1 MYLRRATGAGT
12 LVWNESAGGAV
23 VTDPVREAREELIRF
38 GLRADAPVEGV
49 VPEVIARS
57 WRRSISSSVVSE
69 GLNEQYRDIDVDSIL
84 FRAAEPVLDRWGHQL
99 ADTGTTLF
107 LCDRAGS
114 IVARRTSDSV
124 RRQLDRV
131 HAAEGF
137 DFSEESVGTNGL
149 GTALAENA
157 PVFIQGSQHY
167 KDVLA
172 GLTCA
177 AVPVATPAG
186 SVIGS
191 VSVGAPTEIANPLML
206 SLTREIG
213 QQIEERL
220 RTSSRPQDL
229 ALAMS
234 FMRFTNS
241 GRPTVVMDRESM
253 LANTPGLPYV
263 SVTSHVLLWEKLT
276 SHNWARDRTARFLLD
291 GTRLEV
297 VGRRVIDGPRTHYVL
312 HFLDLAPDLEAGLSP
327 SAEPMLTTARA
338 GRDGEAGRGRSSR
351 RNGVIVVEGPRGSG
365 RATLARALHVEQASG
380 STLREVLVSPAT
392 PTPWT
397 ALAAALAE
405 GIDVLV
411 RRTEDIPTV
420 EASALMDLLAAQS
433 VAPVKGSRAGTL
445 LLTTSSTHAVPAVA
459 GPLGGLDVTARIEPL
474 SASAER
480 IPGLVKH
487 ILDSV
492 DPRGRHTLSPAALQ
506 SLMQADWPGDLA
518 ELVDTLTSLVRQV
531 PASVI
536 QRRHL
541 PERVQHTPPRRHLTL
556 MEEAERAAILKALA
570 AAKGNKSEAATL
582 LGIGRTT
589 LYRRLR
595 QLGLDSDEGSL

>member
-1 MYLRRATGAGT
+1 M
-12 LVWNESAGGAV
+12 
-23 VTDPVREAREELIRF
+23 TDPVQEARNELIRV
-38 GLRADAPVEGV
+38 GLRGDARVDGV
-49 VPEVIARS
+49 VPDVIARS
-57 WRRSISSSVVSE
+57 WRRSISSSVASE
-69 GLNEQYRDIDVDSIL
+69 GVNERYRDIDVDSIM
-84 FRAAEPVLDRWGHQL
+84 FRAAEPVLDRWGQLL

-124 RRQLDRV
+124 RRQLDSV

-137 DFSEESVGTNGL
+137 DYSEESVGTNGL

-177 AVPVATPAG
+177 AVPLATPTG

-191 VSVGAPTEIANPLML
+191 VSVGGPTEVANPLML

-234 FMRFTNS
+234 FMRYTNS
-241 GRPTVVMDRESM
+241 RRPTVVMDQESM
-253 LANTPGLPYV
+253 LANNPGLPYV
-263 SVTSHVLLWEKLT
+263 SVTSHVLLWQRL
-276 SHNWARDRTARFLLD
+276 SAHDWARRETARFLLD
-291 GTRLEV
+291 GTSLDV
-297 VGRRVIDGPRTHYVL
+297 VARRVLDGPRAHYVL
-312 HFLDLAPDLEAGLSP
+312 HFSDLAPDMESDLVRAAEPTGTLLHAQRGGAVARGLSP
-327 SAEPMLTTARA
+327 
-338 GRDGEAGRGRSSR
+338 RSSSL
-351 RNGVIVVEGPRGSG
+351 IVVEGPRGSG
-365 RATLARALHVEQASG
+365 RATRAFGLHAERASG
-380 STLREVLVSPAT
+380 SLLKEVVVSPAE

-397 ALAAALAE
+397 EVAE
-405 GIDVLV
+405 LLSAGIDVLL
-411 RRTEDIPTV
+411 RRTEDIADEDAP
-420 EASALMDLLAAQS
+420 ALEELLAVQRTALIAGTQ
-433 VAPVKGSRAGTL
+433 VGTL
-445 LLTTSSTHAVPAVA
+445 LLTMSSTRALPSVA
-459 GPLGGLDVTARIEPL
+459 AALHDVDVTARIEPL
-474 SASAER
+474 SATPER
-480 IPGLVKH
+480 IPALVRH
-487 ILDSV
+487 ILDRV
-492 DPRGRHTLSPAALQ
+492 DPRGKHTLSPAALQ

-518 ELVDTLTSLVRQV
+518 ELVDTITAVVRQV
-531 PASVI
+531 PAAVI

-541 PERVQHTPPRRHLTL
+541 PERLKHAPPRRHITL

-570 AAKGNKSEAATL
+570 AAEGNKSEAAVL

-595 QLGLDSDEGSL
+595 QLGLDGNEGSL

>member
-1 MYLRRATGAGT
+1 M
-12 LVWNESAGGAV
+12 
-23 VTDPVREAREELIRF
+23 TDPVQEARNELIRV
-38 GLRADAPVEGV
+38 GLRGDAQVEGV
-49 VPEVIARS
+49 VPDLIARS
-57 WRRSISSSVVSE
+57 WRRSISSSVASDGV
-69 GLNEQYRDIDVDSIL
+69 NERYRDIDVDSIM
-84 FRAAEPVLDRWGHQL
+84 FRAAEPVLDRWGHLL

-191 VSVGAPTEIANPLML
+191 VSVGGPTEVANPLML

-234 FMRFTNS
+234 FMRYTNS
-241 GRPTVVMDRESM
+241 RRPTVVMDQESI
-253 LANTPGLPYV
+253 LANNPGLPYV
-263 SVTSHVLLWEKLT
+263 SVTSHVLLWEMLVA
-276 SHNWARDRTARFLLD
+276 HDWARHDTARFQLD
-291 GTRLEV
+291 GANLDV
-297 VGRRVIDGPRTHYVL
+297 VARRVLDGPRAHYVL
-312 HFLDLAPDLEAGLSP
+312 HFSDLTPDTDAGALRA
-327 SAEPMLTTARA
+327 AEPTVTLSHPERGVGAGHGPSLRA
-338 GRDGEAGRGRSSR
+338 DSL
-351 RNGVIVVEGPRGSG
+351 IVVDGPRGSG
-365 RATLARALHVEQASG
+365 RATLARTLHAERSSSPLTEVVASP
-380 STLREVLVSPAT
+380 TQPRRWIEVAELL
-392 PTPWT
+392 
-397 ALAAALAE
+397 LA
-405 GIDVLV
+405 GIDVLL
-411 RRTEDIPTV
+411 RRTEDIADEDAP
-420 EASALMDLLAAQS
+420 ALEELLAVQRT
-433 VAPVKGSRAGTL
+433 APIEGAHAGTL
-445 LLTTSSTHAVPAVA
+445 LLTMSSPRLAPSIAA
-459 GPLGGLDVTARIEPL
+459 ALQDVDATARIEPL
-474 SASAER
+474 SETPER
-480 IPGLVKH
+480 IPALVRH

-492 DPRGRHTLSPAALQ
+492 DPRGKHTLSPAALQ

-518 ELVDTLTSLVRQV
+518 ELVDTITAVVRQV
-531 PASVI
+531 PAAVI

-541 PERVQHTPPRRHLTL
+541 PQRLQHAPPRRHITL

-570 AAKGNKSEAATL
+570 AAEGNKSEAAVL

-595 QLGLDSDEGSL
+595 QLGLDGDEGSL

>member
-1 MYLRRATGAGT
+1 M
-12 LVWNESAGGAV
+12 
-23 VTDPVREAREELIRF
+23 TDPVQEARNELIRV
-38 GLRADAPVEGV
+38 GLQGDARVEGV
-49 VPEVIARS
+49 VPDVIARS
-57 WRRSISSSVVSE
+57 WRRSIGSSVTSE
-69 GLNEQYRDIDVDSIL
+69 GVNEHYRDIDVDSIM
-84 FRAAEPVLDRWGHQL
+84 FRAAEPVLDRWGHLL

-177 AVPVATPAG
+177 AVPVATPTG

-191 VSVGAPTEIANPLML
+191 VSVGGPTEVANPLML

-229 ALAMS
+229 VLAMS
-234 FMRFTNS
+234 FMRYTNS
-241 GRPTVVMDRESM
+241 RRPTVVMDQESM
-253 LANTPGLPYV
+253 LANNPGLPYV
-263 SVTSHVLLWEKLT
+263 SVTSHVLLWEMLVA
-276 SHNWARDRTARFLLD
+276 HDWARHETARFLLD
-291 GTRLEV
+291 GTSLDV
-297 VGRRVIDGPRTHYVL
+297 VARRVLDGSRAHYVL
-312 HFLDLAPDLEAGLSP
+312 HFSDLAPDMESDLVRAAGPTVTLPRVQREGGAARGP
-327 SAEPMLTTARA
+327 SGDSL
-338 GRDGEAGRGRSSR
+338 
-351 RNGVIVVEGPRGSG
+351 IVVEGPRGSG
-365 RATLARALHVEQASG
+365 RATRALTLHAERASG
-380 STLREVLVSPAT
+380 SVLKEVVVSPAE

-397 ALAAALAE
+397 EVAE
-405 GIDVLV
+405 LLCAGIDVLL
-411 RRTEDIPTV
+411 RRTEDIADEDAP
-420 EASALMDLLAAQS
+420 ALEELLAVQRT
-433 VAPVKGSRAGTL
+433 APVEGAQVGTL
-445 LLTTSSTHAVPAVA
+445 LLTMSSARATPSVA
-459 GPLGGLDVTARIEPL
+459 AALHDVDVTARIEPL
-474 SASAER
+474 FATPER
-480 IPGLVKH
+480 IPGLVRH
-487 ILDSV
+487 ILDGV
-492 DPRGRHTLSPAALQ
+492 DPRGKHTLSPAALQ

-518 ELVDTLTSLVRQV
+518 ELVDTITAVVRQV
-531 PASVI
+531 PAAVI

-541 PERVQHTPPRRHLTL
+541 PERLQHAPPRRHITL

-570 AAKGNKSEAATL
+570 AAEGNKSEAAVL

-595 QLGLDSDEGSL
+595 QLGLDGDEGSL

>member
-1 MYLRRATGAGT
+1 M
-12 LVWNESAGGAV
+12 
-23 VTDPVREAREELIRF
+23 TDPVQEARNELIRV
-38 GLRADAPVEGV
+38 GLQGDVRVEGV
-49 VPEVIARS
+49 VPDLIARS
-57 WRRSISSSVVSE
+57 WRRSISSSVASE
-69 GLNEQYRDIDVDSIL
+69 GVNEHYNDIDVDSIM
-84 FRAAEPVLDRWGHQL
+84 FRAAEPVLDRWGHLL
-99 ADTGTTLF
+99 ADTGTTVF

-137 DFSEESVGTNGL
+137 DYSEESVGTNGL

-191 VSVGAPTEIANPLML
+191 VSVGGPTEVANPLML

-241 GRPTVVMDRESM
+241 RRPTVVMDQESM
-253 LANTPGLPYV
+253 LANNPGLPYV

-276 SHNWARDRTARFLLD
+276 AHDWARQDTARFLLD
-291 GTRLEV
+291 GTSLEV
-297 VGRRVIDGPRTHYVL
+297 IARRVLDGPRAHFVL
-312 HFLDLAPDLEAGLSP
+312 HFTDLAPDLENELTPAT
-327 SAEPMLTTARA
+327 EPTVTLPRA
-338 GRDGEAGRGRSSR
+338 HREGGPGRGPGAGGSSL
-351 RNGVIVVEGPRGSG
+351 IVVEGPRGSG
-365 RATLARALHVEQASG
+365 RAALARTLHAERSSG
-380 STLREVLVSPAT
+380 AVLKEFVVSPAE
-392 PTPWT
+392 PRPWT
-397 ALAAALAE
+397 EVGALLRA
-405 GIDVLV
+405 GIDVLL
-411 RRTEDIPTV
+411 RRTEDVPDKD
-420 EASALMDLLAAQS
+420 AQALEHLLA
-433 VAPVKGSRAGTL
+433 VRRTTPIEGLHAGTL
-445 LLTTSSTHAVPAVA
+445 LLTTSSTRAAPSVA
-459 GPLGGLDVTARIEPL
+459 AALKDVDVTARIEPL
-474 SASAER
+474 SATPER
-480 IPGLVKH
+480 IPALVRH

-492 DPRGRHTLSPAALQ
+492 DPRGKHTLSPAALQ

-518 ELVDTLTSLVRQV
+518 ELVDTITAVVCRV
-531 PASVI
+531 PAAVI

-541 PERVQHTPPRRHLTL
+541 PERLQHAPPRRRITL

-570 AAKGNKSEAATL
+570 AAEGNKSEAAVL

-595 QLGLDSDEGSL
+595 QLGLDGDEGSL

>member
-1 MYLRRATGAGT
+1 
-12 LVWNESAGGAV
+12 
-23 VTDPVREAREELIRF
+23 VTDPVREAREELIRV
-38 GLRADAPVEGV
+38 GLRADAGVEGV
-49 VPEVIARS
+49 VPELIARS

-69 GLNEQYRDIDVDSIL
+69 GVNEHFRDIDVDSIL

-107 LCDRAGS
+107 LCDRAGR

-137 DFSEESVGTNGL
+137 DYSEESVGTNGL

-172 GLTCA
+172 GLACA

-191 VSVGAPTEIANPLML
+191 VSVGGPTEIANPLML

-234 FMRFTNS
+234 FMRYTNS
-241 GRPTVVMDRESM
+241 GRPTVVMDQESM

-263 SVTSHVLLWEKLT
+263 SVTSHVLLWEKLAT
-276 SHNWARDRTARFLLD
+276 HDWARDRTARFLLE
-291 GTRLEV
+291 GTGLEV
-297 VGRRVIDGPRTHYVL
+297 LGRRVVDGPRAHYVL
-312 HFLDLAPDLEAGLSP
+312 HFSDLASDVEADRSP
-327 SAEPMLTTARA
+327 SAEPMVTTPRA
-338 GRDGEAGRGRSSR
+338 YRDGEAGRRRSPRGHSL
-351 RNGVIVVEGPRGSG
+351 IVVEGPRGSG
-365 RATLARALHVEQASG
+365 RATLARALLAEQASG

-411 RRTEDIPTV
+411 RRTEDIPAV
-420 EASALMDLLAAQS
+420 DVGALSDLLAARPAAR
-433 VAPVKGSRAGTL
+433 VNGPRAGTL
-445 LLTTSSTHAVPAVA
+445 LLTTSSTHAVPSVA
-459 GPLGGLDVTARIEPL
+459 GALAEVDVTARIEPL
-474 SASAER
+474 SATPER

-518 ELVDTLTSLVRQV
+518 ELVDTVISLVRRV

-541 PERVQHTPPRRHLTL
+541 PERVQHTPPRRHVTL
-556 MEEAERAAILKALA
+556 MEEAERGAILKALA
-570 AAKGNKSEAATL
+570 AAEGNKSEAAAL

-595 QLGLDSDEGSL
+595 QLGLDGDEGSL